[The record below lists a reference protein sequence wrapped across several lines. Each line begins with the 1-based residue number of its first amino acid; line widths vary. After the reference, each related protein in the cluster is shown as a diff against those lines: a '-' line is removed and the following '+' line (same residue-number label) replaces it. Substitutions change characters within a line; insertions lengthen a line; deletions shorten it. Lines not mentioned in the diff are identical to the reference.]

1 MIFIFDW
8 YLSAKY
14 FNVNKQWNNFYDI
27 NLFLKNINELQRIFE
42 EPGFKNKET
51 TQGRARIDGFS
62 QPTRKL
68 FVCYIDI

>member
-42 EPGFKNKET
+42 EPGFKNQENT
-51 TQGRARIDGFS
+51 PGRARVIVFP
-62 QPTRKL
+62 QPIL
-68 FVCYIDI
+68 